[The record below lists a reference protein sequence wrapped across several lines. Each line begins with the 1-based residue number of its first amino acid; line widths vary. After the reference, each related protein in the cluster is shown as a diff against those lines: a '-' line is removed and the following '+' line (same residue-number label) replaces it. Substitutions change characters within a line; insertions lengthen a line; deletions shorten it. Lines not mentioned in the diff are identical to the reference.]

1 MKVTIEVYIEKEEFG
16 YRATIGLNSAFGA
29 TINEAL
35 HRAVDQAFPGRG
47 LHELPPLWNP
57 S

>member
-35 HRAVDQAFPGRG
+35 HRAVDQAFPLSLEKHR
-47 LHELPPLWNP
+47 ER
-57 S
+57 SS